1 MVLQGVVTPVS
12 LPAIAWEREATML
25 DTPPRRMETWLQ
37 KHGYMRNRNIF
48 WSWYEPK
55 NFGDWIGPY
64 LFYRFTGKR
73 PLYCASAI
81 QPKTDCLF
89 AVGSILRHLKHPDC
103 VTVWG
108 SGIISRNDTFARP
121 KKVLAVRGPET
132 REVMLKLGYSCPEV
146 YGDPGVLL
154 PLLIQAPPKKALQ
167 IGIIPHFIEYSE
179 YTKVD
184 WKDHKIID
192 VAKPVEEV
200 ALEIASC
207 AMTYSSSLHG
217 LIVSHAFGVPSIWMA
232 SSKPLDGDDVK
243 FEDYFASCGVSVAK
257 RNSLLQ
263 FSFCAADEALA
274 TQPSHDKL
282 RHSLIQAFPKGW
294 KILDD
299 RR

>member
-1 MVLQGVVTPVS
+1 MRAGS
-12 LPAIAWEREATML
+12 SAMFDR
-25 DTPPRRMETWLQ
+25 PRGMEKWLQ
-37 KHGYMRNRNIF
+37 EHGYLRSRNIF

-64 LFYRFTGKR
+64 LLHRLAGKNPFYC
-73 PLYCASAI
+73 PPDI

-103 VTVWG
+103 ITVWG
-108 SGIISRNDTFARP
+108 SGIISRSDTFARP

-132 REVMLKLGYSCPEV
+132 REVMLKLGYSCPEI

-154 PLLIQAPPKKALQ
+154 PLLIQAPPKQVGK
-167 IGIIPHFIEYSE
+167 IGIIPHFIEYAE
-179 YTKVD
+179 YKEAD
-184 WKDHKIID
+184 WKNYKIIN
-192 VAKPVEEV
+192 VARPVEEV
-200 ALEIASC
+200 ASEIASC
-207 AMTYSSSLHG
+207 EMTYSSSLHG
-217 LIVSHAFGVPSIWMA
+217 LIVSHAFGVPSVWMT

-257 RNSLLQ
+257 RESLLQ
-263 FSFCAADEALA
+263 SSFCAADEALA
-274 TQPSHDKL
+274 TLPSHDKL

-294 KILDD
+294 KVPGD